1 MPGVRDR
8 SFTVCLPCSG
18 MSGQYNGGGDLGVL
32 GHLQRARG
40 AFIGWVFP
48 AVDPA
53 IGPALEHAQ
62 FESVRRQVPMLLGV
76 AALNVVIVMAVCAH
90 DGLPRGTYLWMSTI
104 IAYCVGRMGFWIW
117 RVRKPYAPEE
127 IGPVLRMNVIAS
139 IAMISFLGIATT
151 YTFVAGTFR
160 SELLI
165 PMSLGFGT
173 TSIAHCLYTLR
184 PAAIGA
190 IFVGLFPSSVAMIL
204 TGSFQAQ
211 MLGVSMI
218 SVGVLMLRFVTAQY
232 DQLIASLKLAR
243 ENRQLAHTDSLT
255 GLANRRATM
264 AALESEQ
271 AGGKDFAVALIDL
284 DDFKQVN
291 DSLGHHAGDALLCE
305 VAERLRA
312 AACPGD
318 LVGRLGGDEFIV
330 VFRAVADEAECG
342 RRSQAMLAALCRPVA
357 LGGRRIAFGASLGYA
372 LGAAHGGAIEPLL
385 HAADNALY
393 AAKRSQSA
401 TSPRSA
407 RAAA

>member
-1 MPGVRDR
+1 MRGR
-8 SFTVCLPCSG
+8 SFTVCLPCCG
-18 MSGQYNGGGDLGVL
+18 MSGQYNGGGDLGVW
-32 GHLQRARG
+32 GHLQRARDTL
-40 AFIGWVFP
+40 IGWVFP
-48 AVDPA
+48 PVDPA

-62 FESVRRQVPMLLGV
+62 FDSVRRQVPMLLGV
-76 AALNVVIVMAVCAH
+76 AALNVVIVMAVCAY
-90 DGLPRGTYLWMSTI
+90 DGLPRATYLWMSTI
-104 IAYCVGRMGFWIW
+104 IAYCVVRMGFWI
-117 RVRKPYAPEE
+117 RRIRRPYAPEE
-127 IGPVLRMNVIAS
+127 IGPVVRLNVIAS

-151 YTFVAGTFR
+151 YTFVAGTFH

-218 SVGVLMLRFVTAQY
+218 SVGILMLRFVTEQY
-232 DQLIASLKLAR
+232 DQLITSLKLAQ

-264 AALESEQ
+264 AALESER
-271 AGGKDFAVALIDL
+271 AGGNDFAVALIDL
-284 DDFKQVN
+284 DGFKQVN

-305 VAERLRA
+305 VADRLRDA
-312 AACPGD
+312 AYPGD
-318 LVGRLGGDEFIV
+318 IVGRLGGDEFIV
-330 VFRAVADEAECG
+330 IFRAVGGEEDCS
-342 RRSQAMLAALCRPVA
+342 RRSQTMLAALCRPVA
-357 LGGRRIAFGASLGYA
+357 LGGGRIAFGASLGYA
-372 LGAAHGGAIEPLL
+372 LSAAHGAAIEPLL
-385 HAADNALY
+385 HAADSALY
-393 AAKRSQSA
+393 AAKRNRTA
-401 TSPRSA
+401 PGLRSA